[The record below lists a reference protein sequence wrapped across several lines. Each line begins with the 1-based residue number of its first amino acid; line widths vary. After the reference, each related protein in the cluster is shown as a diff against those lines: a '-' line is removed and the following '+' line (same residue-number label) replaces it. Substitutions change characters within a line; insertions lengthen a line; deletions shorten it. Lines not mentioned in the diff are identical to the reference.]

1 MEGVVKKILWAA
13 HHGSVAHGT
22 LLEGG
27 PGTQSALFLIP
38 KGVGAHT
45 TFCVWVLKSYR
56 YF

>member
-22 LLEGG
+22 LLEGR

-45 TFCVWVLKSYR
+45 TFCVWVLKSYW